1 MNILR
6 NAGKHEILHIT
17 ENPLQII
24 ERCGRVAYQSQDKIT
39 PDSAEKFVRMLLSK
53 GHESVL
59 EHATMTVRFDNCSR
73 GFTHELVRHRL
84 MSITQESTRYVDES
98 DFNVVVPPH
107 VPCEALNYPALI
119 DEKENVSLKRY
130 FEIGEMIYRQLRKNG
145 IAAQDARQILPI
157 AIKSQIVCTT
167 NFREWRHILKIRTA
181 KNAHWEIR
189 RIMSQLVWDLQT
201 RVPVVFSDIHPEF
214 TEREAKDWGWICSQC
229 KKTPKDRPF
238 FFEDCNICLCWEC
251 AEAKPIDGLI

>member
-17 ENPLQII
+17 ENPLQLI
-24 ERCGRVAYQSQDKIT
+24 EHCGRVAYQSQDKIT

-59 EHATMTVRFDNCSR
+59 EHANMTVRFDKCSR

-84 MSITQESTRYVDES
+84 CSFTQESTRYVDES

-107 VPCEALNYPALI
+107 KEIDLNISDGDDHYDVEAF
-119 DEKENVSLKRY
+119 
-130 FEIGEMIYRQLRKNG
+130 FEYCQRVYRAARKSG
-145 IAAQDARQILPI
+145 WAAQDARQFLPI

-167 NFREWRHILKIRTA
+167 NFREWRHILKIRT
-181 KNAHWEIR
+181 KKESHWEIR
-189 RIMSQLVWDLQT
+189 RIMVQLLEDI
-201 RVPVVFSDIHPEF
+201 RNRIPVIFDDIRPEF
-214 TEREAKDWGWICSQC
+214 TISEAKDWGWDVHGS
-229 KKTPKDRPF
+229 TVAMF
-238 FFEDCNICLCWEC
+238 L
-251 AEAKPIDGLI
+251 